1 MILWAVLVTPW
12 AGKCV
17 AQAMQGNVL
26 VAERSAAIDAVF
38 HGRTYEVWSGGA
50 LVVMEDCDSDAPLI
64 HVIAADGIE
73 ISRFTFTIPG
83 SGRFSLR
90 NWWSFARGWDGT
102 IAIAADADFA
112 DEKGRSFL
120 AIVAPDGKKQSV
132 VRLSPYRAEAVTVA
146 GDGTIWVAGG
156 EYRPHGELD
165 RRQDLVR
172 RYDASGKLL
181 SSFFTGESLET
192 EGQHFHAVDSIL
204 ISSKDRVGWYAK
216 GARTYLE
223 FSLDGSEVMRAKA
236 WKSSAK
242 APLDWLALCEDG
254 SVFVGEQNLQMHA
267 IRWGVFA
274 LDRGSGTKFIP
285 RKEQSVLYG
294 CDGTRLASTTDHR
307 SITWLEIGKQ

>member
-1 MILWAVLVTPW
+1 VFGSKV
-12 AGKCV
+12 V
-17 AQAMQGNVL
+17 QHEEAMDDSL
-26 VAERSAAIDAVF
+26 LRSGCRV
-38 HGRTYEVWSGGA
+38 GREMRRTGGACSGGGKT
-50 LVVMEDCDSDAPLI
+50 VVMEDCDSDAPLI
-64 HVIAADGIE
+64 HVIDADGKE

-83 SGRFSLR
+83 SGRFSIR
-90 NWWSFARGWDGT
+90 KWWSIARGWDGT
-102 IAIAADADFA
+102 IAIAADADFT

-120 AIVAPDGKKQSV
+120 AIVAPHVKKQTV
-132 VRLSPYRAEAVTVA
+132 VRLSPYRPEAVTVA

-156 EYRPHGELD
+156 EYTGSYGELD
-165 RRQDLVR
+165 RSQDLLR
-172 RYDASGKLL
+172 RCDASGKLL
-181 SSFFTGESLET
+181 SPFFTGESLET

-223 FSLDGSEVMRAKA
+223 FSLDGSVVTRAKA
-236 WKSSAK
+236 WESPAK

-267 IRWGVFA
+267 IRWGVFT
-274 LDRGSGTKFIP
+274 LDRGSGTWEFIP